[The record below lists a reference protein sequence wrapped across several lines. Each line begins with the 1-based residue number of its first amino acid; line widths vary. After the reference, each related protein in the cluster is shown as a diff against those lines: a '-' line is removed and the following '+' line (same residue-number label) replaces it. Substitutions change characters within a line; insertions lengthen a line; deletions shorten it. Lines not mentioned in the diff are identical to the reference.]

1 MKNMSL
7 SSAPITTPDSTST
20 TSNTSN
26 TSTTSTATTS
36 TTTSTTSNPLPSNH
50 ATINTHHYLTGIAH
64 DEQQIMCLHR
74 CEEDRYHP
82 ECPARLTSI
91 MNTFQEA
98 HLFPNN
104 PAQTINV
111 PVVPATNEDIH
122 AGGRCHTLQ
131 HIQAVEKMCRARSST
146 RLVATLDDKSLYK
159 NEHSL
164 LAARHSCGA
173 CLEMTKAVLDVAN
186 PVNNGV
192 VVARPPGHHAEPCES
207 MGFCFFNNVGVAV
220 AKAQDLGCEK
230 IMIVDWDVHHGNGT
244 QEMFAEDPNVL
255 FISLHRYDNGTF
267 YPAEEET
274 KVRGAPE
281 YIGRGPGKGAT
292 INIAWN
298 TNKQDA
304 AHASKS
310 NSAHEPIYL
319 GGIGDKDYIA
329 AFEQIV
335 LPAALV
341 FQPALIYV
349 SAGFDAAAGDPL
361 GEMNL
366 TPNGYGVMLQCL
378 MAASIPSAQSKVI
391 VVLEGGYN
399 LTSIAVS
406 ALACLKVLT
415 GTETYVN
422 GKEAPT
428 QEGANAIAATKA
440 GHQGWPNPP
449 WAVK

>member
-7 SSAPITTPDSTST
+7 SSAPVTTPDDSID
-20 TSNTSN
+20 TSNP
-26 TSTTSTATTS
+26 
-36 TTTSTTSNPLPSNH
+36 PLPSN
-50 ATINTHHYLTGIAH
+50 HHYLTGIAH
-64 DEQQIMCLHR
+64 DEQQIMCLHK

-91 MNTFQEA
+91 MDTFQKA
-98 HLFPNN
+98 QLFPNN
-104 PAQTINV
+104 PTQTINV

-122 AGGRCHTLQ
+122 AQGRCHTLQ

-146 RLVATLDDKSLYK
+146 RLVARLDDKSLYK

-173 CLEMTKAVLDVAN
+173 CLEMTKAVLDVTN

-255 FISLHRYDNGTF
+255 FVSLHRYDNGTF

-304 AHASKS
+304 ADASKS
-310 NSAHEPIYL
+310 NSTHEPIYL
-319 GGIGDKDYIA
+319 GGIGDEDYIA

-335 LPAALV
+335 LPAALE

-361 GEMNL
+361 GEMNI

-378 MAASIPSAQSKVI
+378 MAANKKVI

-399 LTSIAVS
+399 LDAIAVS

-422 GKEAPT
+422 GKEEPT

-440 GHQGWPNPP
+440 GHQGWPNPQ
-449 WAVK
+449 WAVKSEK